1 MSELSFDDIYLAF
14 SEDVGGEHLAT
25 SRDVEL
31 ARAAEESP
39 LLLSNEVEMFVTL
52 IVMHGMLPS
61 TAYTQA
67 FTKEV
72 DGDVIKPDLPS
83 HYARRLCG
91 TLEVE
96 QRIQEV
102 RDEVVQW
109 GQTSFEEVEMN
120 LRSIALNPM
129 TKDSDRI
136 AASKSLAALRNFGAQ
151 EGGMVGGTIN
161 IVLPFSPNNLSP
173 VKTIEQ
179 STLDIEVD
187 T

>member
-1 MSELSFDDIYLAF
+1 MNFDDIYLAH
-14 SEDVGGEHLAT
+14 DTAVGGDHLAT
-25 SRDVEL
+25 AQDVQM
-31 ARAAEESP
+31 ARIEEESP
-39 LLLSNEVEMFVTL
+39 LLLSNESELFCVL

-61 TAYTQA
+61 AAYTQA

-91 TLEVE
+91 TLEVK
-96 QRIQEV
+96 QRIQEL
-102 RDEVVQW
+102 RDEVVEW
-109 GQTSFEEVEMN
+109 GKTSFEEIEMN
-120 LRSIALNPM
+120 LRSIALNPGV
-129 TKDSDRI
+129 KDSDRI

-151 EGGMVGGTIN
+151 EGGMVGGTITIN
-161 IVLPFSPNNLSP
+161 LPFAPQNLSP
-173 VKTIEQ
+173 IKTIEQ